1 MPIIRLSRDVT
12 RCILFCRGIVALYP
26 IHQILTYVMM
36 SRVTSR
42 DRDTLG
48 SSELSL
54 LCPNPS
60 FELEKTER

>member
-26 IHQILTYVMM
+26 IHQILNHVLM

-42 DRDTLG
+42 DGDALD

-60 FELEKTER
+60 FELEKKEQ